1 MNRNLQKTAAWLIP
15 SLVLALPV
23 VVSAQNDVE
32 SLLGDVRRWLDLL
45 VPILMGIGLIFFI
58 WGLIQYFRA
67 EGSDDDK
74 KAARSNI
81 VYGIIIFAAIVGI
94 WGLVNIVLETLN
106 INPGPSWS
114 RSSASCALSATPSG
128 ALDCEYKER
137 PFHYCGW
144 AF

>member
-1 MNRNLQKTAAWLIP
+1 MNRNLQKTAAWVIP

-45 VPILMGIGLIFFI
+45 VPILMGIGLILFI

-67 EGSDDDK
+67 EGSDDAK
-74 KAARSNI
+74 KAARGTI
-81 VYGIIIFAAIVGI
+81 IYCIIIFAAIVGI

-106 INPGPSWS
+106 INPGQVV
-114 RSSASCALSATPSG
+114 TP
-128 ALDCEYKER
+128 
-137 PFHYCGW
+137 PPVP
-144 AF
+144 

>member
-1 MNRNLQKTAAWLIP
+1 MNRNLQKTAAWVIP

-106 INPGPSWS
+106 INPGQVV
-114 RSSASCALSATPSG
+114 TP
-128 ALDCEYKER
+128 
-137 PFHYCGW
+137 PPVP
-144 AF
+144 